1 MRTEAHTFFLAIVL
15 YTCDLTPGLLRGK
28 PYFLGTTFFHKRI
41 AGGCCWQHCTVHSC
55 QHDRRLFCLTVL
67 LPGGVFILCESSNR
81 CSKSKESHFVTVI
94 CQAHLTS
101 NMCSTVA
108 LRTHYITHGSCRRLL
123 SPPII
128 WCDLSSPASER
139 PPVCH
144 PHQPRQPG
152 NYIVAAPISS
162 HLHLAPGEQYLVRCR
177 AFIYIENGGRFD
189 ILKDLPNWTLN
200 ATIYQILK
208 LFWIN

>member
-15 YTCDLTPGLLRGK
+15 YTWDWTPGHLRGK

-55 QHDRRLFCLTVL
+55 QHEKRHVCLTVL
-67 LPGGVFILCESSNR
+67 LQDGVFILCESSNR
-81 CSKSKESHFVTVI
+81 GSKSKESHFVTVI

-123 SPPII
+123 SPHYMMWPLLPCVCAASCLSPPSSSAAWHWSPII
-128 WCDLSSPASER
+128 MWRHQYLLICTWS
-139 PPVCH
+139 PVCS
-144 PHQPRQPG
+144 QMQS
-152 NYIVAAPISS
+152 I
-162 HLHLAPGEQYLVRCR
+162 HLH
-177 AFIYIENGGRFD
+177 
-189 ILKDLPNWTLN
+189 
-200 ATIYQILK
+200 
-208 LFWIN
+208 